1 MIYKLLSSKN
11 WIPYFKPLA
20 RAFRD
25 NDTAILLSELANQHE
40 DYEEKGMLTEDGYFF
55 CTAEKLEEQ
64 IFISNYKQS
73 QAIDKLEKAGL
84 IETKLKGVPAKR
96 HFRFPDGFESKFSN
110 FLKTGFEIPSKQ
122 ESKNFENII
131 ETIIKKP
138 NKKDIVKSTDLTLPL
153 PIETENLE
161 DKKQKKTNK
170 EKPTAEKSTASGI
183 IAYLNEKALRQF
195 PTEGK
200 RADSNQKIII
210 ARLRDGFTEDELK
223 RVIDC
228 KVAKWLDDPKMKDY
242 LKPSTLFRP
251 GHCSDYLEESK
262 STQSFSKES
271 NGLVF
276 DTDLNGQTETYKAWW
291 EGLKEKYP
299 NVATEI
305 RFMKASEF
313 KEFVSPEPSW
323 FPIYRQRVG
332 AEMNKKRINQVLSDL
347 ESNPN
352 RKRVAE
358 GGLYA
363 HLTTQLTE
371 MAL

>member
-1 MIYKLLSSKN
+1 MNRKFKGIWIEANIWLSKELLLTEKCLLAEIDSLSDEDEGCFATNQYLADFLGVTKGTVANMVSNLSSKG
-11 WIPYFKPLA
+11 F
-20 RAFRD
+20 
-25 NDTAILLSELANQHE
+25 LSVVI
-40 DYEEKGMLTEDGYFF
+40 EDGYKR
-55 CTAEKLEEQ
+55 TMRL
-64 IFISNYKQS
+64 
-73 QAIDKLEKAGL
+73 
-84 IETKLKGVPAKR
+84 TKSAKDGVHPQMKG
-96 HFRFPDGFESKFSN
+96 GS
-110 FLKTGFEIPSKQ
+110 
-122 ESKNFENII
+122 
-131 ETIIKKP
+131 
-138 NKKDIVKSTDLTLPL
+138 STDEPMITNLEISIEKKVSKDTGELPL
-153 PIETENLE
+153 KIQSLE
-161 DKKQKKTNK
+161 DKKGKKTNK
-170 EKPTAEKSTASGI
+170 ERPIDEKSTASGI

-228 KVAKWLDDPKMKDY
+228 KVSKWLDDPKMKDY

-251 GHCSDYLEESK
+251 GHCSDYLEEAK
-262 STQSFSKES
+262 STQVFTKET
-271 NGLVF
+271 NGLQF

-291 EGLKEKYP
+291 ETLKGKYP

-332 AEMNKKRINQVLSDL
+332 AEMNKKRINQVLADL